1 LKILFILSRFPYPLD
16 KGDKLRAY
24 YQLKNLSKHHQVTLF
39 SLNDGKLTNEAIA
52 HVKQYCAHVE
62 VQHLSKFQVGI
73 NLFKAL
79 FNKLP
84 LQVAYFYSH
93 RAQQK
98 LNQLI
103 TAQKPDH
110 IICQLIRTTE
120 YVKHIDNIPKTLDF
134 MDVFSK
140 GTERRVS
147 GAPFYLRTILKMEH
161 ARLSAYENHIFSHFN
176 NLVIISEQDRSHI
189 QHPEKL
195 KISIIS
201 NGVDTDYFKPLA
213 HKKEYDIL
221 FNGNMQYPPNIEGA
235 EYLVNKILPLV
246 RKKHPDVKVLISGTN
261 PNKRVQALASGQVT
275 VSGWVNDIRENFAR
289 SKILVAP
296 MFLSIGLQNK
306 LLEAMAM
313 QIPCIT
319 STLANNALGAEK
331 DKSILVADTP
341 EQYAKHISALLT
353 DEKKAGEIAMNA
365 YSFVL
370 ANYQWQQETAK
381 LEKLIST
388 K

>member
-24 YQLKNLSKHHQVTLF
+24 HQIKNLSKQHEVTLF
-39 SLNDGKLTNEAIA
+39 SLNDSKLTNEAIA
-52 HVKQYCAHVE
+52 HVKQYCSHLE
-62 VQHLSKFQVGI
+62 VHNLSKFQI
-73 NLFKAL
+73 ALNLLKAL
-79 FNKLP
+79 FNRLP
-84 LQVAYFYSH
+84 LQVAYFYSQK
-93 RAQQK
+93 AQNK

-103 TAQKPDH
+103 VAQKPDH
-110 IICQLIRTTE
+110 IICQLIRTAE
-120 YVKHIDNIPKTLDF
+120 YVKHISNVPKTLDY

-147 GAPFYLRTILKMEH
+147 SAPFYMSPLLKMEH
-161 ARLSAYENHIFSHFN
+161 RRLAAYENHIFSYFT
-176 NLVIISEQDRSHI
+176 NLVIISEQDRNLI

-201 NGVDTDYFKPLA
+201 NGVDTDYFKPIQ

-246 RKKHPDVKVLISGTN
+246 KKTHPTVKVLISGTN
-261 PNKRVQALASGQVT
+261 PNKRVLSLASEHVT

-289 SKILVAP
+289 SKMLVAP

-313 QIPCIT
+313 QIPCVT
-319 STLANNALGAEK
+319 STLANNALGAENGK
-331 DKSILVADTP
+331 NILVADTP
-341 EQYAKHISALLT
+341 EQYAEHINALLT
-353 DEKKAGEIAMNA
+353 NEKKANEIALNA
-365 YSFVL
+365 YNFVL
-370 ANYQWQQETAK
+370 ANYQWQQETEK
-381 LEKLIST
+381 LENLIT
-388 K
+388 AK